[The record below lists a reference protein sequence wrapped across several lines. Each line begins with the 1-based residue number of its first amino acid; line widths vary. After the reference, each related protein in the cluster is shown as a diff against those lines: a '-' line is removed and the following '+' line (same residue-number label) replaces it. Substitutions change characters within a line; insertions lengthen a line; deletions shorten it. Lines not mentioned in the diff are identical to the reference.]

1 MMPSQSNVV
10 SQLSRRP
17 ATRSGRT
24 RAGSRAASVG
34 SRLFALLAISLL
46 FVTPVPTLAQHTTS
60 GTMHVVWDGE
70 APMTYYVVDR
80 MGVGRQLV
88 FDDAE
93 LAATRY
99 LSLDRQTVDVRGAR
113 VSGAGIIDGLRA
125 ASVQGVAR
133 AAADVSGM
141 TRDARDFVTL
151 LCRFADD
158 AEPFTSE
165 QVASVHG
172 AEYPGVRHYFAELA
186 WDPSLMAGSRVTGWY
201 ALPKPRADYVSD
213 KVTDF
218 GALARDCT
226 AAADDD
232 IDFTSFFGINL
243 QFSGGLSRRLV
254 QPYDTMS
261 FGGSWTLT
269 LDGATRSWGMTWLSA
284 GHATTRAVLT
294 HEMGHALGWPHSSG
308 GNGSEYDSEWDVMSR
323 GYLRWEPPHGWLS
336 VHTIAQHKDAVG
348 WVPTHRRWAPAEG
361 SLERGVVVP
370 TALPPDDGYLFARVP
385 AGDSHYTVE
394 VRRQA
399 GHDQPLPGDAVLIH
413 HVRFGVAKVVA
424 ADGDSDPNGEGA
436 QWLPGEEYHDPGRGV
451 SVRIDSAADD
461 GFHVSITRGWR
472 LDITADGPGRIIAR
486 AADASMSCDSTC
498 NLVSPNRG
506 VRIQLEPAPD
516 MAAAFSHW
524 TGACAS
530 AGTVCEVSLDRN
542 RAVTAVF
549 RESAVASETLLAP
562 AIVGETFE
570 AALQSR
576 DQMTSTEWQ
585 IVAGDLPEGIQFDA
599 RGLVV
604 RGIAIEAGTFTFSV
618 ADATGGASAVQRYR
632 LEVAPPALA
641 ASEVADHLLGG
652 SALRQAHIQYLD
664 RAGNRNGRLDIGDL
678 RRWVLEQV
686 RTGAVA
692 TREVQALQQLIGM
705 EQ

>member
-1 MMPSQSNVV
+1 MLSLSNVV

-17 ATRSGRT
+17 VTRPGRT
-24 RAGSRAASVG
+24 RAASRVAGPGPGLVIPFV
-34 SRLFALLAISLL
+34 LSLP
-46 FVTPVPTLAQHTTS
+46 FITPVPTLAQQTAS
-60 GTMHVVWDGE
+60 GTMHVVWDGDV
-70 APMTYYVVDR
+70 PMTYHVVDR
-80 MGVGRQLV
+80 SGMGRQLV
-88 FDDAE
+88 VDDAE
-93 LAATRY
+93 SAAVRY
-99 LSLDRQTVDVRGAR
+99 LGLDRQAVDVRGAS
-113 VSGAGIIDGLRA
+113 VSEAGVIDGLRA
-125 ASVQGVAR
+125 ASVQAVAR
-133 AAADVSGM
+133 VTADVSGV

-158 AEPFTSE
+158 AEPFASE

-172 AEYPGVRHYFAELA
+172 AQYPGVRHYFAELA
-186 WDPSLMAGSRVTGWY
+186 WDPFLMAGSRVTDWY
-201 ALPKPRADYVSD
+201 VLPKPRADYVSD

-284 GHATTRAVLT
+284 GHATTRAVVT

-308 GNGSEYDSEWDVMSR
+308 GNGSEYDSAWDVMSR
-323 GYLRWEPPHGWLS
+323 GYLRWEPPYGWLS
-336 VHTIAQHKDAVG
+336 VHTIAQHKDAAG

-361 SLERGVVVP
+361 SLERGVIVP
-370 TALPPDDGYLFARVP
+370 TAQPPEDGYLFARVP

-399 GHDQPLPGDAVLIH
+399 GHDRPLPGHAALIH
-413 HVRFGVAKVVA
+413 HVQFGMAKVVT
-424 ADGDSDPNGEGA
+424 ADGDSDPNGHGA
-436 QWLPGEEYHDPGRGV
+436 QWLPGEEFHDAARGV

-486 AADASMSCDSTC
+486 AADASTSCDSTC
-498 NLVSPNRG
+498 NLVSPGRG
-506 VRIQLEPAPD
+506 VRVQLEPAPAL
-516 MAAAFSHW
+516 AASFSHW

-530 AGTVCEVSLDRN
+530 SGAVCEVTLDRN
-542 RAVTAVF
+542 RTVTAVF
-549 RESAVASETLLAP
+549 VGASVASETLLAP

-570 AALQSR
+570 AVLPSP
-576 DQMTSTEWQ
+576 DQTTATEWQ
-585 IVAGDLPEGIQFDA
+585 IVAGDLPEGIHFDA
-599 RGLVV
+599 RGRVV
-604 RGIAIEAGTFTFSV
+604 RGVAIESGTFTFSV
-618 ADATGGASAVQRYR
+618 AVATGGASGAQRYR
-632 LEVAPPALA
+632 LEVAPPALSA
-641 ASEVADHLLGG
+641 GEVVDHLLGG
-652 SALRQAHIQYLD
+652 GPLRQAYIQYFD
-664 RAGNRNGRLDIGDL
+664 HAGNRNGRLDIGDL
-678 RRWVLEQV
+678 RRWLLEQV
-686 RTGAVA
+686 QAGAFTMQGA
-692 TREVQALQQLIGM
+692 RALRQLMGTK
-705 EQ
+705 Q